1 MTIQTKQYIDLSDVV
16 AFRFDCKQCGAT
28 LSLPLSDPRQKLALQ
43 HCPNCKTAWTMTTGL
58 DYNQLISDF
67 RESLK
72 RMGEITQEDSPHK
85 LEFTMVLEVK
95 QESALRTMPKTA

>member
-28 LSLPLSDPRQKLALQ
+28 LSLPLSDPRPKLALE
-43 HCPNCKTAWTMTTGL
+43 HCPNCKTAWTMKTGV
-58 DYNQLISDF
+58 DYNRVISDF

-72 RMGEITQEDSPHK
+72 RVSEIMPEDSPHK

-95 QESALRTMPKTA
+95 PESSLRTMPKTA